1 MNWYKYWYYTIYF
14 IYDHFSKNAEDNK
27 IYSIGFFSLVIYM
40 LFTVLGCFINNFFDF
55 ELIGYIAHPFSHL
68 IFILITF
75 LINNLLFDN
84 TINARKDRMLYKEFK
99 TQRKNVFF
107 NIWDNWHI
115 NIGYFKIFYVK
126 NKKKVLTFLIYTV

>member
-1 MNWYKYWYYTIYF
+1 M
-14 IYDHFSKNAEDNK
+14 
-27 IYSIGFFSLVIYM
+27 
-40 LFTVLGCFINNFFDF
+40 
-55 ELIGYIAHPFSHL
+55 

-107 NIWDNWHI
+107 ILLT
-115 NIGYFKIFYVK
+115 IGIIFMFNYNAIYLKKYFF
-126 NKKKVLTFLIYTV
+126 

>member
-1 MNWYKYWYYTIYF
+1 MNWYKYWYYTIYV

-107 NIWDNWHI
+107 ILLT
-115 NIGYFKIFYVK
+115 IGIIFMFNYNAIYLKKYFF
-126 NKKKVLTFLIYTV
+126 